1 MVKYIIF
8 VQIFFVEIKMYSNM
22 RKVYFFLILFLGLGI
37 ALRAQNISISGIVS
51 SSEDGYS
58 LPGVTIQIKG
68 TSNGTVTGIDG
79 DYIISADAND
89 TLTFSYVGYQ
99 TQNIAVNGRNKID
112 VMMSTDA
119 VMLDN
124 VVVTALGIKRQKRE
138 LGYATEDISGEELSR
153 SGSDNVINSLSGRA
167 AGVQIITSDGVAG
180 GSSRIVIRG
189 NNSIFGDNQPLIV
202 VDGVPMTNEG
212 GITGWDGGQDWGTAL
227 NNINQEDIED
237 LNILKGPTAAALYGS
252 RGGNGVVLITT
263 KKGKKQKGL
272 GINFSS
278 TYKLTTPYGYRDVQN
293 KYGAGGPVSFM
304 TPALSQDENGNYI
317 YNGNYNSDNG
327 PEGEPTNTTFGYYGG
342 AVSWGPVMDGTEM
355 IWWDGSIRNY
365 SPQPDNLSMLY
376 KNANTFTN
384 NISFQNAGEFGS
396 IRVSITD
403 DRSDAIIDNCN
414 LSQTT
419 FNVGSL
425 LNISEKIKADVS
437 FTYLDYHRLNSPVL
451 GESYSNFNKGL
462 LYSWPRSWQGIE
474 STEYEQA
481 DGSMTEWGTY
491 PFQYINSNTFWTFYN
506 NNTTLDRDKA
516 YGSFRLTYDITDWLS
531 LAGKAALDFTLDQYE
546 TKHKPTVSD
555 GMTGGYY
562 KQNLSRDY
570 TLDADFLLTA
580 HKDYIFGTHFNARLS
595 FGGERYYR
603 NTYGMWAGT
612 GTWAYAGLYTFYNYL
627 SGGAN
632 LITTNMLPEESRYEK
647 QVNSLYGFLN
657 ISYRNYLFLDFTGRN
672 DWSSTLPMDNN
683 SYFYPSAT
691 LSFIAT
697 EAFKINWGFV
707 SFLKVRASAAMT
719 ASDDNP
725 YQLDFTYNT
734 GSFGGQLTSS
744 LPSQVPP
751 LQLKPQ
757 RQRSFE
763 IGLDVG
769 FWDKVN
775 MDFTYYD
782 IYSWD
787 QILASPMAVSSG
799 ANSARINTG
808 IVTNK
813 GIEAIINY
821 NVFQKSDSYLQV
833 GLNFARNTNR
843 IVDLGGADMY
853 ILSEVWGSNGP
864 AIAVQEGE
872 EYGTIYGWDYVYTTE
887 VNGEIVG
894 PFYDDNGNPLPL
906 INAEGTEYLK
916 TNQRVPVGNCAPL
929 VTGGLNLKYN
939 YKNFSLYALI
949 DAKLGGQ
956 IYCGSYVIAMQTG
969 QSNETLYEREG
980 NGLPLYDAEGNFMG
994 NYGVVLPGVYVNPET
1009 GEATENNEVVHY
1021 YYNYMPNF
1029 GGWGNYITTPGIVN
1043 NTWIKMR
1050 EITLSYTFP
1059 NRILE
1064 KLKIFQSASI
1074 AVTGRDLFYFYK
1086 SLPDN
1091 INPEGTLGTGNAQGL
1106 EYGSFP
1112 MTRSFIFSLR
1122 FGL

>member
-1 MVKYIIF
+1 
-8 VQIFFVEIKMYSNM
+8 M
-22 RKVYFFLILFLGLGI
+22 RKVYFFLVLLLCMGFSVK
-37 ALRAQNISISGIVS
+37 AQEIQVSGYVTS
-51 SSEDGYS
+51 KEDGYG

-68 TSNGTVTGIDG
+68 TSKGTITEIDG
-79 DYIISADAND
+79 DYSIVAGTRD
-89 TLTFSYVGYQ
+89 TLVFSYVGYQ
-99 TQNIAVNGRNKID
+99 TQNIAVNGRNNID
-112 VMMSTDA
+112 VVMGTDA
-119 VMLDN
+119 VLLDN

-138 LGYATEDISGEELSR
+138 LGYATEDISGEDLTR

-167 AGVQIITSDGVAG
+167 AGVQIINGDGVAG

-212 GITGWDGGQDWGTAL
+212 GVTGWDGGQDWGTAL

-237 LNILKGPTAAALYGS
+237 LNILKGPTAAALYGA

-263 KKGKKQKGL
+263 KKGKKQQGL

-293 KYGAGGPVSFM
+293 KYGAGGPVSFL
-304 TPALSQDENGNYI
+304 TPTLTQDANGNYV
-317 YNGNYNSDNG
+317 YNGNYNADLG

-355 IWWDGSIRNY
+355 LWWDSSYRSY

-376 KNANTFTN
+376 KNAHSFTN
-384 NISFQNAGEFGS
+384 NISFQNAGDFGS
-396 IRVSITD
+396 IRVSVTD

-425 LNISEKIKADVS
+425 LNISEKIKADIS
-437 FTYLDYHRLNSPVL
+437 FTYFDYHRLNSPIL

-474 STEYEQA
+474 ASEYEQA

-491 PFQYINSNTFWTFYN
+491 PFQYINSNTFWSFYN

-516 YGSFRLTYDITDWLS
+516 YGSLRLTYDITDWLT
-531 LAGKAALDFTLDQYE
+531 LAGKAALDFSLDQYE
-546 TKHKPTVSD
+546 TRNEPTTTD

-562 KQNLSRDY
+562 KQNLSKDY

-580 HKDYIFGTHFNARLS
+580 HKDYIFGTLFNARLS

-603 NTYGMWAGT
+603 NMYSMWAST
-612 GTWAYAGLYTFYNYL
+612 GEWAFSDLYTFYNFL

-632 LITTNMLPEESRYEK
+632 PITTNMLPGESRYEK

-657 ISYRNYLFLDFTGRN
+657 LSYRNYLFLDLTGRN

-691 LSFIAT
+691 LSFILT
-697 EAFKINWGFV
+697 EAFKINWGPI
-707 SFLKVRASAAMT
+707 SFLKVRGSAAMT

-734 GSFGGQLTSS
+734 GSFGGQLIST
-744 LPSQVPP
+744 LPTQVPP

-757 RQRSFE
+757 RQRSYE
-763 IGLDVG
+763 IGLDFG
-769 FWDKVN
+769 LWDKFN

-799 ANSARINTG
+799 SSSARINTG
-808 IVTNK
+808 VVTNK

-821 NVFQKSDSYLQV
+821 NVFQKPNSYLQLGV
-833 GLNFARNTNR
+833 NFARNTNR

-872 EYGTIYGWDYVYTTE
+872 EYGTIYGWDYVYAE
-887 VNGEIVG
+887 
-894 PFYDDNGNPLPL
+894 DANGNMRPVL
-906 INAEGTEYLK
+906 NEEGTEYLK

-929 VTGGLNLKYN
+929 LTGGINLKYN
-939 YKNFSLYALI
+939 YKNLSVYALI

-980 NGLPLYDAEGNFMG
+980 NGLPLYDEEGNFLG
-994 NYGVVLPGVYVNPET
+994 NYGVILPGVQVDPET
-1009 GEATENNEVVHY
+1009 GEVTENKQVVHY
-1021 YYNYMPNF
+1021 YYKYMPNF
-1029 GGWGNYITTPGIVN
+1029 GGWGNYLSTPGILD

-1050 EITLSYTFP
+1050 EITLSYNVP
-1059 NRILE
+1059 SRIIE
-1064 KLKIFQSASI
+1064 KLKVFQNASI
-1074 AVTGRDLFYFYK
+1074 SITGRDLFYFYK

>member
-1 MVKYIIF
+1 
-8 VQIFFVEIKMYSNM
+8 M
-22 RKVYFFLILFLGLGI
+22 RKVYFFLILLLCLGTSLK
-37 ALRAQNISISGIVS
+37 AQDIKVSGYVTS
-51 SSEDGYS
+51 KEDGYG
-58 LPGVTIQIKG
+58 LPGVTIQVKG
-68 TSNGTVTGIDG
+68 TSNGTITEIDG
-79 DYIISADAND
+79 DYVITAKTND
-89 TLTFSYVGYQ
+89 TLVYSYVGYQ
-99 TQNIAVNGRNKID
+99 TQNIPVDGRSKID
-112 VMMSTDA
+112 VVMSTDA

-138 LGYATEDISGEELSR
+138 LGYATEDISGEDLTR

-167 AGVQIITSDGVAG
+167 AGVQIITSDGVSG

-212 GITGWDGGQDWGTAL
+212 GVTGWDGGQDWGTAL

-237 LNILKGPTAAALYGS
+237 LNILKGPTAAALYGA

-263 KKGKKQKGL
+263 KKGKKQQGL

-278 TYKLTTPYGYRDVQN
+278 TYKLTTPYGFRDVQN
-293 KYGAGGPVSFM
+293 KYGAGGPVAFT
-304 TPALSQDENGNYI
+304 TPTLTQDANGNYI
-317 YNGNYNSDNG
+317 YNGNYQSDNG

-342 AVSWGPVMDGTEM
+342 AVSWGPVMDGTSM
-355 IWWDGSIRNY
+355 LWWDSVQRQY

-376 KNANTFTN
+376 KNAHSFTN
-384 NISFQNAGEFGS
+384 NISFQNAGDFGS
-396 IRVSITD
+396 IRVSVTD

-419 FNVGSL
+419 FNVGSV
-425 LNISEKIKADVS
+425 LNVSEKIKADIS
-437 FTYLDYHRLNSPVL
+437 FTYFDYHRLNSPIL

-474 STEYEQA
+474 ANTYEQP
-481 DGSMTEWGTY
+481 DGSMTEWGNY
-491 PFQYINSNTFWTFYN
+491 PFQYINANTMWSFYN

-516 YGSFRLTYDITDWLS
+516 YGSIRLTYDITDWLT
-531 LAGKAALDFTLDQYE
+531 LAGKAALDFSLDQYE
-546 TKHKPTVSD
+546 TRNKATTTD

-580 HKDYIFGTHFNARLS
+580 HKDYIFGSLINARLS

-603 NTYGMWAGT
+603 NMYGMWAST
-612 GTWAYAGLYTFYNYL
+612 GEWAFPDLYTFYNYL
-627 SGGAN
+627 SGGSN
-632 LITTNMLPEESRYEK
+632 PITTNMLPGESRYEK

-657 ISYRNYLFLDFTGRN
+657 LSFRNYLFLDLTGRN

-691 LSFIAT
+691 VSFILT
-697 EAFKINWGFV
+697 EAFKINWGPI
-707 SFLKVRASAAMT
+707 SFLKVRGSAAMT

-734 GSFGGQLTSS
+734 GSFGGQLIST
-744 LPSQVPP
+744 LPTQVPP

-757 RQRSFE
+757 RQRSYE
-763 IGLDVG
+763 IGVDFGL
-769 FWDKVN
+769 WDKVN

-799 ANSARINTG
+799 SSSARINTG
-808 IVTNK
+808 VVTNK

-821 NVFQKSDSYLQV
+821 NVFQKPNSYLQV

-872 EYGTIYGWDYVYTTE
+872 EYGTIYGWDYVYAE
-887 VNGEIVG
+887 
-894 PFYDDNGNPLPL
+894 DANGNMRPVL
-906 INAEGTEYLK
+906 NEEGTEYLK
-916 TNQRVPVGNCAPL
+916 TNQRVPVGNCAPW
-929 VTGGLNLKYN
+929 VTGGINLKYN

-949 DAKLGGQ
+949 DAKLGGE

-969 QSNETLYEREG
+969 QSPESLYEREG
-980 NGLPLYDAEGNFMG
+980 NGLPLYDEEGNFLG
-994 NYGVVLPGVYVNPET
+994 NYGVVLPGVQVNPET
-1009 GEATENNEVVHY
+1009 GEVTENDKVVHY

-1029 GGWGNYITTPGIVN
+1029 GGWGNYISTPGILN

-1050 EITLSYTFP
+1050 EITLSYNIPSRF
-1059 NRILE
+1059 LE
-1064 KLKIFQSASI
+1064 KLKVFQNASI
-1074 AVTGRDLFYFYK
+1074 SVTGRDLFYFYK
-1086 SLPDN
+1086 SLPNN

>member
-1 MVKYIIF
+1 
-8 VQIFFVEIKMYSNM
+8 M
-22 RKVYFFLILFLGLGI
+22 RKVYFFLILFLCMGFSI
-37 ALRAQNISISGIVS
+37 KAQDIKVSGYVTS
-51 SSEDGYS
+51 AEDGYG
-58 LPGVTIQIKG
+58 LPGVTIQVKG
-68 TSNGTVTGIDG
+68 TSNGTITEIDG
-79 DYIISADAND
+79 DYSITVGSRD

-99 TQNIAVNGRNKID
+99 TQNIPVNGRNQID
-112 VMMSTDA
+112 VVMKNDA
-119 VMLDN
+119 MMLDN

-138 LGYATEDISGEELSR
+138 LGYATEDISGADLTR
-153 SGSDNVINSLSGRA
+153 SGSDNVINSLSGRS
-167 AGVQIITSDGVAG
+167 AGVQIITGDGVSG

-212 GITGWDGGQDWGTAL
+212 GVTGWDGGQDWGTAL

-237 LNILKGPTAAALYGS
+237 LSILKGPTAAALYGS

-263 KKGKKQKGL
+263 KKGKKQQGL

-278 TYKLTTPYGYRDVQN
+278 TYKITDPYGYRDVQN

-304 TPALSQDENGNYI
+304 TPTLTQDANGNYI
-317 YNGNYNSDNG
+317 YNGNYNSDQG

-355 IWWDGSIRNY
+355 LWWDSVMRAY
-365 SPQPDNLSMLY
+365 SPQPNNLSMLY
-376 KNANTFTN
+376 KNSHSFTN
-384 NISFQNAGEFGS
+384 NVSFQNAGDFGS

-414 LSQTT
+414 LKQTT

-425 LNISEKIKADVS
+425 LNISEKIKADIS
-437 FTYLDYHRLNSPVL
+437 FTYFDFHRLNSPIL

-474 STEYEQA
+474 STTYEQA
-481 DGSMTEWGTY
+481 DGSMTEWGNY
-491 PFQYINSNTFWTFYN
+491 PFQYINANTFWTFYN

-516 YGSFRLTYDITDWLS
+516 YGSIRLTYDITDWLT
-531 LAGKAALDFTLDQYE
+531 LAGKTALDFSLDQYE
-546 TKHKPTVSD
+546 TKNKPTAVD

-562 KQNLSRDY
+562 KQNMTRDY

-580 HKDYIFGTHFNARLS
+580 HKDYIFGSLFKARLS
-595 FGGERYYR
+595 FGGERFYR
-603 NTYGMWAGT
+603 NTYGLWAGT
-612 GTWAYAGLYTFYNYL
+612 GTWAYSDLYTFYNYI

-632 LITTNMLPEESRYEK
+632 PITSGMLPGESRYEK

-657 ISYRNYLFLDFTGRN
+657 VSYRDYLFLDVTGRN
-672 DWSSTLPMDNN
+672 DWSSTLPMNNN

-697 EAFKINWGFV
+697 EAFKINWGPI
-707 SFLKVRASAAMT
+707 SFLKFRGSAAMT
-719 ASDDNP
+719 ASDDSP

-734 GSFGGQLTSS
+734 GSFGGQLTST
-744 LPSQVPP
+744 LPTQVPP
-751 LQLKPQ
+751 IQLKPQ
-757 RQRSFE
+757 RQRSYEFGVDF
-763 IGLDVG
+763 GL
-769 FWDKVN
+769 WDKFN

-799 ANSARINTG
+799 SSSARINTG
-808 IVTNK
+808 VVTNK
-813 GIEAIINY
+813 GIEAIMNY
-821 NVFQKSDSYLQV
+821 NVFQKPDSYLQV

-872 EYGTIYGWDYVYTTE
+872 EYGTIYGWDYVYA
-887 VNGEIVG
+887 
-894 PFYDDNGNPLPL
+894 YDANGNKRPVL
-906 INAEGTEYLK
+906 NAEGTEYLK

-929 VTGGLNLKYN
+929 VTGGINMKYN
-939 YKNFSLYALI
+939 YKNLSVYALV
-949 DAKLGGQ
+949 DAKLGGDV
-956 IYCGSYVIAMQTG
+956 YCGSYVISMQTG

-980 NGLPLYDAEGNFMG
+980 NGLPLYDAEGNFLG
-994 NYGVVLPGVYVNPET
+994 NYGVILPGVQVDPET
-1009 GEATENNEVVHY
+1009 GAVTENEQVVHY
-1021 YYNYMPNF
+1021 YYKYMPNY
-1029 GGWGNYITTPGIVN
+1029 GGWGNYLTTPGIVN
-1043 NTWIKMR
+1043 NTWIKLR
-1050 EITLSYTFP
+1050 EITVSYNFP
-1059 NRILE
+1059 SRILE
-1064 KLKIFQSASI
+1064 KLKVFQNASI
-1074 AVTGRDLFYFYK
+1074 SVTGRDLFYIYK

>member
-1 MVKYIIF
+1 MGFSLKA
-8 VQIFFVEIKMYSNM
+8 QDIK
-22 RKVYFFLILFLGLGI
+22 V
-37 ALRAQNISISGIVS
+37 SGYVTS
-51 SSEDGYS
+51 AEDGYG
-58 LPGVTIQIKG
+58 LPGVTIQVKG
-68 TSNGTVTGIDG
+68 TSNGTITEIDG
-79 DYIISADAND
+79 DYSITVGSRD

-112 VMMSTDA
+112 VVMKNDA
-119 VMLDN
+119 MMLDN

-138 LGYATEDISGEELSR
+138 LGYATEDISGADLTR
-153 SGSDNVINSLSGRA
+153 SGSDNVINSLSGRS
-167 AGVQIITSDGVAG
+167 AGVQIITGDGVSG

-212 GITGWDGGQDWGTAL
+212 GVTGWDGGQDWGTAL

-237 LNILKGPTAAALYGS
+237 LSILKGPTAAALYGS

-263 KKGKKQKGL
+263 KKGKKQQGL

-278 TYKLTTPYGYRDVQN
+278 TYKITNPYGYRDVQN

-304 TPALSQDENGNYI
+304 TPTLTQDSDGNYV
-317 YNGNYNSDNG
+317 YNGNYNSDQG

-355 IWWDGSIRNY
+355 LWWDSVMRTY

-376 KNANTFTN
+376 KNSHSFTN
-384 NISFQNAGEFGS
+384 NVSFQNAGDFGS

-414 LSQTT
+414 LKQTT

-425 LNISEKIKADVS
+425 LNISEKIKADIS
-437 FTYLDYHRLNSPVL
+437 FTYFDFHRLNSPIL

-474 STEYEQA
+474 STTYEQA
-481 DGSMTEWGTY
+481 DGSMTEWGNY
-491 PFQYINSNTFWTFYN
+491 PFQYINSNTFWSFYN

-516 YGSFRLTYDITDWLS
+516 YGSIRLTYDITDWLT
-531 LAGKAALDFTLDQYE
+531 LAGKTALDFSLDQYE
-546 TKHKPTVSD
+546 TKNKPTAVD

-562 KQNLSRDY
+562 KQNMTRDY

-580 HKDYIFGTHFNARLS
+580 HKDYIFGSLFKARLS
-595 FGGERYYR
+595 FGGERFYR
-603 NTYGMWAGT
+603 NTYGLWAGT
-612 GTWAYAGLYTFYNYL
+612 GTWAYEDLYTFYNYI

-632 LITTNMLPEESRYEK
+632 PLTTGMLPGESRYEK

-657 ISYRNYLFLDFTGRN
+657 VSYRDYIFLDVTGRN
-672 DWSSTLPMDNN
+672 DWSSTLPMNNN

-697 EAFKINWGFV
+697 EAFKINWGPI
-707 SFLKVRASAAMT
+707 SFLKFRGSAAMT
-719 ASDDNP
+719 ASDDSP

-734 GSFGGQLTSS
+734 SSFGGQLSS
-744 LPSQVPP
+744 TLPTQVPP
-751 LQLKPQ
+751 IQLKPQ
-757 RQRSFE
+757 RQRSYELGVDF
-763 IGLDVG
+763 GL
-769 FWDKVN
+769 WDKFN

-799 ANSARINTG
+799 SSSARINTG
-808 IVTNK
+808 VVTNK
-813 GIEAIINY
+813 GIEAIMNY
-821 NVFQKSDSYLQV
+821 NVFQKPDSYLQV

-872 EYGTIYGWDYVYTTE
+872 EYGTIYGWDYVYA
-887 VNGEIVG
+887 
-894 PFYDDNGNPLPL
+894 YDANGNKRPVL
-906 INAEGTEYLK
+906 NAEGTEYLK

-929 VTGGLNLKYN
+929 VTGGINMKYN
-939 YKNFSLYALI
+939 YKNLSVYALV
-949 DAKLGGQ
+949 DAKLGGDV
-956 IYCGSYVIAMQTG
+956 YCGSYVIAMQTG

-980 NGLPLYDAEGNFMG
+980 NGLPLYDAEGNFLG
-994 NYGVVLPGVYVNPET
+994 NYGVILPGVQVDPET
-1009 GEATENNEVVHY
+1009 GAVTENEQVVHY
-1021 YYNYMPNF
+1021 YYKYMPNY
-1029 GGWGNYITTPGIVN
+1029 GGWGNYLTTPGIVN
-1043 NTWIKMR
+1043 NTWIKLR
-1050 EITLSYTFP
+1050 EITVSYNFP
-1059 NRILE
+1059 SRILE
-1064 KLKIFQSASI
+1064 KLKVFQNASI
-1074 AVTGRDLFYFYK
+1074 SVTGRDLFYIYK
-1086 SLPDN
+1086 TLPDN

>member
-1 MVKYIIF
+1 
-8 VQIFFVEIKMYSNM
+8 M
-22 RKVYFFLILFLGLGI
+22 RKVYFFLILFLAMGI
-37 ALRAQNISISGIVS
+37 SLKAQDIKVSGFVTS
-51 SSEDGYS
+51 VEDGYG

-68 TSNGTVTGIDG
+68 TSQGTATGIDG
-79 DYIISADAND
+79 DYTLSAKAND
-89 TLTFSYVGYQ
+89 TLVFSYVGYQ
-99 TQNIAVNGRNKID
+99 TQNIAVQGRNRID
-112 VMMSTDA
+112 VEMKTDA
-119 VMLDN
+119 MMLDN

-138 LGYATEDISGEELSR
+138 LGYATEDISGEDLTR

-167 AGVQIITSDGVAG
+167 AGVQIITGDGVAG

-212 GITGWDGGQDWGTAL
+212 GVTGWDGGQDWGTAL

-263 KKGKKQKGL
+263 KKGKKQQGL

-304 TPALSQDENGNYI
+304 TPTLTLDPATGNYV

-327 PEGEPTNTTFGYYGG
+327 PEGVSTNTTFGYYGG

-355 IWWDGSIRNY
+355 IWWDSSYRAY

-376 KNANTFTN
+376 KNAHSFTN
-384 NISFQNAGEFGS
+384 NISFQNAGDFGS
-396 IRVSITD
+396 IRVSVTD

-425 LNISEKIKADVS
+425 LNISEKIKADIS
-437 FTYLDYHRLNSPVL
+437 FTYFDYHRLNSPVL

-481 DGSMTEWGTY
+481 DGSMTEWGNY
-491 PFQYINSNTFWTFYN
+491 PFQYINSNTFWSFYN

-516 YGSFRLTYDITDWLS
+516 YGSLRLTYDITDWLT
-531 LAGKAALDFTLDQYE
+531 LAGKAALDFSLDQYE
-546 TKHKPTVSD
+546 TKNKPTTAD

-562 KQNLSRDY
+562 KQNMTRDY
-570 TLDADFLLTA
+570 TLDADFLVTA
-580 HKDYIFGTHFNARLS
+580 HKDYLFGSMWNARLS

-612 GTWAYAGLYTFYNYL
+612 GQWAFADLYTFNNFL

-632 LITTNMLPEESRYEK
+632 PITTNMLPGESRYEK

-657 ISYRNYLFLDFTGRN
+657 LSYKNYLFLDLTGRN

-697 EAFKINWGFV
+697 EAFKINWGAI
-707 SFLKVRASAAMT
+707 SFLKVRGSAAMT

-734 GSFGGQLTSS
+734 GTFGGQLIST

-751 LQLKPQ
+751 IQLKPQ

-763 IGLDVG
+763 VGLDIG

-799 ANSARINTG
+799 SSSARINTG
-808 IVTNK
+808 VVTNK

-821 NVFQKSDSYLQV
+821 NVFQKPNSYLQV

-872 EYGTIYGWDYVYTTE
+872 QYGTIYGWDYVYAE
-887 VNGEIVG
+887 
-894 PFYDDNGNPLPL
+894 DKNGNMRPVL
-906 INAEGTEYLK
+906 NEEGTEYLK
-916 TNQRVPVGNCAPL
+916 TNQRVPVGNCAPWI
-929 VTGGLNLKYN
+929 TGGINLKYN
-939 YKNFSLYALI
+939 YKNLSVYALI
-949 DAKLGGQ
+949 DAKLGGE

-969 QSNETLYEREG
+969 QSNETLFEREG
-980 NGLPLYDAEGNFMG
+980 NGLPLYDAEGNFLG
-994 NYGVVLPGVYVNPET
+994 NYGVILPGVQVNPET
-1009 GEATENNEVVHY
+1009 GEVTENDKVVHY

-1029 GGWGNYITTPGIVN
+1029 GGWGNYISTPGILN

-1050 EITLSYTFP
+1050 EITLSYNFP
-1059 NRILE
+1059 SRIIE
-1064 KLKIFQSASI
+1064 KLKVFQNASI
-1074 AVTGRDLFYFYK
+1074 SVTGRDLFYFYK

>member
-1 MVKYIIF
+1 
-8 VQIFFVEIKMYSNM
+8 M
-22 RKVYFFLILFLGLGI
+22 RKFLFFLILFLGVSFS
-37 ALRAQNISISGIVS
+37 LRAQEINVTGIVS
-51 SSEDGYS
+51 SAEDGYG
-58 LPGVTIQIKG
+58 LPGVTIQVKG
-68 TSNGTVTGIDG
+68 TSIGTVTGIDG
-79 DYIISADAND
+79 DYALKVNSYD

-99 TQNIAVNGRNKID
+99 TQNIAVGGKNKID
-112 VMMSTDA
+112 VVMTTDA
-119 VMLDN
+119 MMLDN

-138 LGYATEDISGEELSR
+138 LGYATEDISGEDLTR

-167 AGVQIITSDGVAG
+167 AGVQIITGDGVAG

-212 GITGWDGGQDWGTAL
+212 GVTGWSGGQDWGTAL

-237 LNILKGPTAAALYGS
+237 LSILKGPTAAALYGS
-252 RGGNGVVLITT
+252 RGGNGVILITT

-304 TPALSQDENGNYI
+304 TPTLTQDADGNYI

-327 PEGEPTNTTFGYYGG
+327 PEGEPSNTTFGYYGG

-355 IWWDGSIRNY
+355 IWWDGINRSY

-384 NISFQNAGEFGS
+384 NISLQNAGDFGS
-396 IRVSITD
+396 VRVSITD

-414 LSQTT
+414 LRQTT
-419 FNVGSL
+419 FNVGAL
-425 LNISEKIKADVS
+425 MNISEKIKADVS
-437 FTYLDYHRLNSPVL
+437 FTYLDYHRLNSPIL
-451 GESYSNFNKGL
+451 GEDYGNFNKGL

-474 STEYEQA
+474 STTYEQP

-491 PFQYINSNTFWTFYN
+491 PFQYINANTFWSFYN

-516 YGSFRLTYDITDWLS
+516 YGSFRLTYDITDWLT
-531 LAGKAALDFTLDQYE
+531 LAGKAALDFNLDQFE
-546 TKHKPTVSD
+546 TKNKPTAVD

-562 KQNLSRDY
+562 KQNMSRDY
-570 TLDADFLLTA
+570 TLDADFL
-580 HKDYIFGTHFNARLS
+580 FS

-603 NTYGMWAGT
+603 NMYGMWAGT
-612 GTWAYAGLYTFYNYL
+612 GEWAYAGLYTFYNYL
-627 SGGAN
+627 SGAAN
-632 LITTNMLPEESRYEK
+632 PITTSMLPGESRYEK

-657 ISYRNYLFLDFTGRN
+657 LSYRNYLFLDITGRN
-672 DWSSTLPMDNN
+672 DWSSTLPLDNN

-707 SFLKVRASAAMT
+707 SFLKVRGSAAMT
-719 ASDDNP
+719 ASDDSP

-763 IGLDVG
+763 VGLDIGL
-769 FWDKVN
+769 WDKVN

-787 QILASPMAVSSG
+787 QILASPIAVSSG
-799 ANSARINTG
+799 ASSARINTG
-808 IVTNK
+808 VVTNK

-821 NVFQKSDSYLQV
+821 NVFQKPNSYLQV

-872 EYGTIYGWDYVYTTE
+872 EYGTIYGWDYVYTLETNDGT
-887 VNGEIVG
+887 VVG
-894 PFYDDNGNPLPL
+894 PFYDEHGNMLPL
-906 INAEGTEYLK
+906 INEEGTEYLK

-939 YKNFSLYALI
+939 YKNFSIYALI

-969 QSNETLYEREG
+969 QSNETMYEREG
-980 NGLPLYDAEGNFMG
+980 NGLPLYDAEGNFIG
-994 NYGVVLPGVYVNPET
+994 NYGIVLPGVYVDPET
-1009 GEATENNEVVHY
+1009 GEETINDEVVHY

-1029 GGWGNYITTPGIVN
+1029 GGWGNYLTTPGIVN

-1050 EITLSYTFP
+1050 EITLSYNFP
-1059 NRILE
+1059 DRILE
-1064 KLKIFQSASI
+1064 KLKVFQSASI

>member
-1 MVKYIIF
+1 
-8 VQIFFVEIKMYSNM
+8 M
-22 RKVYFFLILFLGLGI
+22 RKVYFFLILFLCMGFSI
-37 ALRAQNISISGIVS
+37 KAQDIKVSGYVTS
-51 SSEDGYS
+51 AEDGYG
-58 LPGVTIQIKG
+58 LPGVTIQVKG
-68 TSNGTVTGIDG
+68 TSNGTITEIDG
-79 DYIISADAND
+79 DYSITVGSRD

-99 TQNIAVNGRNKID
+99 TQNIPVNGRNQID
-112 VMMSTDA
+112 VVMKNDA
-119 VMLDN
+119 MMLDN
-124 VVVTALGIKRQKRE
+124 VVVTALGIKRQKRD
-138 LGYATEDISGEELSR
+138 LGYATEDISGADLTR
-153 SGSDNVINSLSGRA
+153 SGSDNVINSLSGRS
-167 AGVQIITSDGVAG
+167 AGVQIITGDGVSG

-212 GITGWDGGQDWGTAL
+212 GVTGWDGGQDWGTAL

-237 LNILKGPTAAALYGS
+237 LSILKGPTAAALYGS

-263 KKGKKQKGL
+263 KKGKKQQGL

-278 TYKLTTPYGYRDVQN
+278 TYKITNPYGYRDVQN

-304 TPALSQDENGNYI
+304 TPTLTQDANGNYI
-317 YNGNYNSDNG
+317 YNGNYNSDQG

-355 IWWDGSIRNY
+355 LWWDSVMRAY
-365 SPQPDNLSMLY
+365 SPQPNNLSMLY
-376 KNANTFTN
+376 KNSHSFTN
-384 NISFQNAGEFGS
+384 NVSFQNAGDFGS

-414 LSQTT
+414 LKQTT

-425 LNISEKIKADVS
+425 LNISEKIKADIS
-437 FTYLDYHRLNSPVL
+437 FTYFDFHRLNSPIL

-474 STEYEQA
+474 STTYEQA
-481 DGSMTEWGTY
+481 DGSMTEWGNY
-491 PFQYINSNTFWTFYN
+491 PFQYINANTFWTFYN

-516 YGSFRLTYDITDWLS
+516 YGSIRLTYDITDWLT
-531 LAGKAALDFTLDQYE
+531 LAGKTALDFSLDQYE
-546 TKHKPTVSD
+546 TKNKPTAVD

-562 KQNLSRDY
+562 KQNMTRDY

-580 HKDYIFGTHFNARLS
+580 HKDYIFGSLFKARLS
-595 FGGERYYR
+595 FGGERFYR
-603 NTYGMWAGT
+603 NTYGLWAGT
-612 GTWAYAGLYTFYNYL
+612 GTWAYSDLYTFYNYI

-632 LITTNMLPEESRYEK
+632 PITSGMLPGESRYEK

-657 ISYRNYLFLDFTGRN
+657 VSYRDYLFLDVTGRN
-672 DWSSTLPMDNN
+672 DWSSTLPMNNN

-697 EAFKINWGFV
+697 EAFKINWGPI
-707 SFLKVRASAAMT
+707 SFLKFRGSAAMT
-719 ASDDNP
+719 ASDDSP

-734 GSFGGQLTSS
+734 GSFGGQLTST
-744 LPSQVPP
+744 LPTQVPP
-751 LQLKPQ
+751 IQLKPQ
-757 RQRSFE
+757 RQRSYEFGVDF
-763 IGLDVG
+763 GL
-769 FWDKVN
+769 WDKFN

-799 ANSARINTG
+799 SSSARINTG
-808 IVTNK
+808 VVTNK
-813 GIEAIINY
+813 GIEAIMNY
-821 NVFQKSDSYLQV
+821 NVFQKPDSYLQV

-872 EYGTIYGWDYVYTTE
+872 EYGTIYGWDYVYA
-887 VNGEIVG
+887 
-894 PFYDDNGNPLPL
+894 YDANGNKRPVL
-906 INAEGTEYLK
+906 NAEGTEYLK

-929 VTGGLNLKYN
+929 VTGGINMKYN
-939 YKNFSLYALI
+939 YKNLSVYALV
-949 DAKLGGQ
+949 DAKLGGDV
-956 IYCGSYVIAMQTG
+956 YCGSYVISMQTG

-980 NGLPLYDAEGNFMG
+980 NGLPLYDAEGNFLG
-994 NYGVVLPGVYVNPET
+994 NYGVILPGVQVDPET
-1009 GEATENNEVVHY
+1009 GAVTENEQVVHY
-1021 YYNYMPNF
+1021 YYKYMPNY
-1029 GGWGNYITTPGIVN
+1029 GGWGNYLTTPGIVN
-1043 NTWIKMR
+1043 NTWIKLR
-1050 EITLSYTFP
+1050 EITVSYNFP
-1059 NRILE
+1059 SRILE
-1064 KLKIFQSASI
+1064 KLKVFQNASI
-1074 AVTGRDLFYFYK
+1074 SVTGRDLFYIYK

>member
-1 MVKYIIF
+1 
-8 VQIFFVEIKMYSNM
+8 M
-22 RKVYFFLILFLGLGI
+22 RKVYFFLILFLCMGFSI
-37 ALRAQNISISGIVS
+37 KAQDIKVSGYVTS
-51 SSEDGYS
+51 AEDGYG
-58 LPGVTIQIKG
+58 LPGVTIQVKG
-68 TSNGTVTGIDG
+68 TSNGTITEIDG
-79 DYIISADAND
+79 DYSITVGSRD

-99 TQNIAVNGRNKID
+99 TQNIPVNGRNQID
-112 VMMSTDA
+112 VVMKNDA
-119 VMLDN
+119 MMLDN

-138 LGYATEDISGEELSR
+138 LGYATEDISGADLTR
-153 SGSDNVINSLSGRA
+153 SGSDNVINSLSGRS
-167 AGVQIITSDGVAG
+167 AGVQIITGDGVSG

-212 GITGWDGGQDWGTAL
+212 GVTGWDGGQDWGTAL

-237 LNILKGPTAAALYGS
+237 LSILKGPTAAALYGS

-263 KKGKKQKGL
+263 KKGKKQQGL

-278 TYKLTTPYGYRDVQN
+278 TYKITDPYGYRDVQN

-304 TPALSQDENGNYI
+304 TPTLTQDANGNYI
-317 YNGNYNSDNG
+317 YNGNYNSDQG

-355 IWWDGSIRNY
+355 LWWDSVMRAY
-365 SPQPDNLSMLY
+365 SPQPNNLSMLY
-376 KNANTFTN
+376 KNSHSFTN
-384 NISFQNAGEFGS
+384 NVSFQNAGDFGS

-414 LSQTT
+414 LKQTT

-425 LNISEKIKADVS
+425 LNISEKIKADIS
-437 FTYLDYHRLNSPVL
+437 FTYFDFHRLNSPIL

-474 STEYEQA
+474 STTYEQA
-481 DGSMTEWGTY
+481 DGSMTEWGNY
-491 PFQYINSNTFWTFYN
+491 PFQYINANTFWTFYN

-516 YGSFRLTYDITDWLS
+516 YGSIRLTYDITDWLT
-531 LAGKAALDFTLDQYE
+531 LAGKTALDFSLDQYE
-546 TKHKPTVSD
+546 TKNKPTAVD

-562 KQNLSRDY
+562 KQNMTRDY

-580 HKDYIFGTHFNARLS
+580 HKDYIFGSLFKARLS
-595 FGGERYYR
+595 FGGERFYR
-603 NTYGMWAGT
+603 NTYGLWAGT
-612 GTWAYAGLYTFYNYL
+612 GTWAYSDLYTFYNYI

-632 LITTNMLPEESRYEK
+632 PITSGMLPGESRYEK

-657 ISYRNYLFLDFTGRN
+657 VSYRDYLFLDVTGIN
-672 DWSSTLPMDNN
+672 DWSSTLPMNNN

-697 EAFKINWGFV
+697 EAFKINWGPI
-707 SFLKVRASAAMT
+707 SFLKFRGSAAMT
-719 ASDDNP
+719 ASDDSP

-734 GSFGGQLTSS
+734 GSFGGQLTST
-744 LPSQVPP
+744 LPTQVPP
-751 LQLKPQ
+751 IQLKPQ
-757 RQRSFE
+757 RQRSYEFGVDF
-763 IGLDVG
+763 GL
-769 FWDKVN
+769 WDKFN

-799 ANSARINTG
+799 SSSARINTG
-808 IVTNK
+808 VVTNK
-813 GIEAIINY
+813 GIEAIMNY
-821 NVFQKSDSYLQV
+821 NVFQKPDSYLQV

-872 EYGTIYGWDYVYTTE
+872 EYGTIYGWDYVY
-887 VNGEIVG
+887 V
-894 PFYDDNGNPLPL
+894 YDANGNKRPVL
-906 INAEGTEYLK
+906 NAEGTEYLK

-929 VTGGLNLKYN
+929 VTGGINMKYN
-939 YKNFSLYALI
+939 YKNLSVYALV
-949 DAKLGGQ
+949 DAKLGGDV
-956 IYCGSYVIAMQTG
+956 YCGSYVISMQTG

-980 NGLPLYDAEGNFMG
+980 NGLPLYDAEGNFLG
-994 NYGVVLPGVYVNPET
+994 NYGVILPGVQVDPET
-1009 GEATENNEVVHY
+1009 GAVTENEQVVHY
-1021 YYNYMPNF
+1021 YYKYMPNY
-1029 GGWGNYITTPGIVN
+1029 GGWGNYLTTPGIVN
-1043 NTWIKMR
+1043 NTWIKLR
-1050 EITLSYTFP
+1050 EITVSYNFP
-1059 NRILE
+1059 SRILE
-1064 KLKIFQSASI
+1064 KLKVFQNASI
-1074 AVTGRDLFYFYK
+1074 SVTGRDLFYIYK

>member
-1 MVKYIIF
+1 
-8 VQIFFVEIKMYSNM
+8 M
-22 RKVYFFLILFLGLGI
+22 RKVYFFLILFLCMGFTLK
-37 ALRAQNISISGIVS
+37 AQDIKVSGYVTS
-51 SSEDGYS
+51 AEDGYG
-58 LPGVTIQIKG
+58 LPGVTIQVKG
-68 TSNGTVTGIDG
+68 TSNGTITEIDG
-79 DYIISADAND
+79 DYTISAGSRD
-89 TLTFSYVGYQ
+89 TLVFSYVGYQ
-99 TQNIAVNGRNKID
+99 TQNIAVDGRNKID
-112 VMMSTDA
+112 VVMSTDA
-119 VMLDN
+119 MMLDN

-138 LGYATEDISGEELSR
+138 LGYATEDISGADLTR

-167 AGVQIITSDGVAG
+167 AGVQIITGDGVAG

-212 GITGWDGGQDWGTAL
+212 GVTGWDGGQDWGTAL

-278 TYKLTTPYGYRDVQN
+278 TYKLTSPYGYRDVQN

-304 TPALSQDENGNYI
+304 TPTLTQDADGNYI

-327 PEGEPTNTTFGYYGG
+327 PEGESTNTTFGYYGG
-342 AVSWGPVMDGTEM
+342 AVSWGPVMDGTQM
-355 IWWDGSIRNY
+355 IWWDGSVRNY

-376 KNANTFTN
+376 KNSHSFTN
-384 NISFQNAGEFGS
+384 NISFQNAGDFGS

-425 LNISEKIKADVS
+425 LNISEKIKADIS
-437 FTYLDYHRLNSPVL
+437 FTYFDYHRLNSPVL

-474 STEYEQA
+474 SQEYEQA
-481 DGSMTEWGTY
+481 DGTMTEWGNY
-491 PFQYINSNTFWTFYN
+491 PFQYINSNTFWSFYN

-516 YGSFRLTYDITDWLS
+516 YGSFRLTYDITDWLT
-531 LAGKAALDFTLDQYE
+531 LAGKAALDFSLDQYE
-546 TKHKPTVSD
+546 TKNKPTAAD

-562 KQNLSRDY
+562 KQNMTRDY

-580 HKDYIFGTHFNARLS
+580 HKDYIFGSLFNARLS

-603 NTYGMWAGT
+603 NTYGLWAGT
-612 GTWAYAGLYTFYNYL
+612 GTWAYADLYTFYNYI

-632 LITTNMLPEESRYEK
+632 PLTTSMLPGESRYEK

-657 ISYRNYLFLDFTGRN
+657 VSYRNYLFLDLTGRN

-691 LSFIAT
+691 LSFILT
-697 EAFKINWGFV
+697 EAFKINWGPI
-707 SFLKVRASAAMT
+707 SFLKVRGSAAMT
-719 ASDDNP
+719 ASDDSP

-734 GSFGGQLTSS
+734 GSFGGQLTST
-744 LPSQVPP
+744 LPTQVPP

-757 RQRSFE
+757 RQRSYEVGVDF
-763 IGLDVG
+763 GL
-769 FWDKVN
+769 WDKVN

-799 ANSARINTG
+799 SSSARINTG
-808 IVTNK
+808 VVTNK
-813 GIEAIINY
+813 GIEAIVNY
-821 NVFQKSDSYLQV
+821 NVYQRPDSYLQL
-833 GLNFARNTNR
+833 GLNLARNTNR

-872 EYGTIYGWDYVYTTE
+872 QYGTIYGWDYVYAE
-887 VNGEIVG
+887 DSE
-894 PFYDDNGNPLPL
+894 GNMRPVL
-906 INAEGTEYLK
+906 NEEGTEYLK
-916 TNQRVPVGNCAPL
+916 TNQRVPVGNCAPA
-929 VTGGLNLKYN
+929 VTGGINMKYN
-939 YKNFSLYALI
+939 YKNLSVYALI

-980 NGLPLYDAEGNFMG
+980 NGLPLYDAEGNFLG
-994 NYGVVLPGVYVNPET
+994 NYGVVLPGVQVNPET
-1009 GEATENNEVVHY
+1009 GDVTENEQVVHY
-1021 YYNYMPNF
+1021 YYKYMPNY
-1029 GGWGNYITTPGIVN
+1029 GGWGNYLTTPGIVD

-1059 NRILE
+1059 ERILQ
-1064 KLKIFQSASI
+1064 KLKVFQNASI
-1074 AVTGRDLFYFYK
+1074 SVTGRDLFYIYK

>member
-1 MVKYIIF
+1 
-8 VQIFFVEIKMYSNM
+8 M
-22 RKVYFFLILFLGLGI
+22 RKVYFFLILFLCMGFSLK
-37 ALRAQNISISGIVS
+37 AQDIKVSGYVTS
-51 SSEDGYS
+51 AEDGYG
-58 LPGVTIQIKG
+58 LPGVTIQVKG
-68 TSNGTVTGIDG
+68 TSNGTITEIDG
-79 DYIISADAND
+79 DYSITVGSRD

-112 VMMSTDA
+112 VVMKNDA
-119 VMLDN
+119 MMLDN

-138 LGYATEDISGEELSR
+138 LGYATEDISGADLTR
-153 SGSDNVINSLSGRA
+153 SGSDNVINSLSGRS
-167 AGVQIITSDGVAG
+167 AGVQIITGDGVSG

-212 GITGWDGGQDWGTAL
+212 GVTGWDGGQDWGTAL

-237 LNILKGPTAAALYGS
+237 LSILKGPTAAALYGS

-263 KKGKKQKGL
+263 KKGKKQQGL

-278 TYKLTTPYGYRDVQN
+278 TYKITNPYGYRDVQN

-304 TPALSQDENGNYI
+304 TPTLTQDSDGNYV
-317 YNGNYNSDNG
+317 YNGNYNSDQG

-355 IWWDGSIRNY
+355 LWWDSVMRTY

-376 KNANTFTN
+376 KNSHSFTN
-384 NISFQNAGEFGS
+384 NVSFQNAGDFGS

-414 LSQTT
+414 LKQTT

-425 LNISEKIKADVS
+425 LNISEKIKADIS
-437 FTYLDYHRLNSPVL
+437 FTYFDFHRLNSPIL

-474 STEYEQA
+474 STTYEQA
-481 DGSMTEWGTY
+481 DGSMTEWGNY

-516 YGSFRLTYDITDWLS
+516 YGSIRLTYDITDWLT
-531 LAGKAALDFTLDQYE
+531 LAGKTALDFSLDQYE
-546 TKHKPTVSD
+546 TKNKPTAVD

-562 KQNLSRDY
+562 KQNMTRDY

-580 HKDYIFGTHFNARLS
+580 HKDYIFGSLFKARLS
-595 FGGERYYR
+595 FGGERFYR
-603 NTYGMWAGT
+603 NTYGLWAGT
-612 GTWAYAGLYTFYNYL
+612 GTWAYEDLYTFYNYI

-632 LITTNMLPEESRYEK
+632 PLTTGMLPGESRYEK

-657 ISYRNYLFLDFTGRN
+657 VSYRDYIFLDVTGRN
-672 DWSSTLPMDNN
+672 DWSSTLPMNNN

-697 EAFKINWGFV
+697 EAFKINWGPI
-707 SFLKVRASAAMT
+707 SFLKFRGSAAMT
-719 ASDDNP
+719 ASDDSP

-734 GSFGGQLTSS
+734 SSFGGQLSS
-744 LPSQVPP
+744 TLPTQVPP
-751 LQLKPQ
+751 IQLKPQ
-757 RQRSFE
+757 RQRSYELGVDF
-763 IGLDVG
+763 GL
-769 FWDKVN
+769 WDKFN

-799 ANSARINTG
+799 SSSARINTG
-808 IVTNK
+808 VVTNK
-813 GIEAIINY
+813 GIEAIMNY
-821 NVFQKSDSYLQV
+821 NVFQKPDSYLQV

-872 EYGTIYGWDYVYTTE
+872 EYGTIYGWDYVYA
-887 VNGEIVG
+887 
-894 PFYDDNGNPLPL
+894 YDANGNKRPVL
-906 INAEGTEYLK
+906 NAEGTEYLK

-929 VTGGLNLKYN
+929 VTGGINMKYN
-939 YKNFSLYALI
+939 YKNLSVYALV
-949 DAKLGGQ
+949 DAKLGGDV
-956 IYCGSYVIAMQTG
+956 YCGSYVIAMQTG

-980 NGLPLYDAEGNFMG
+980 NGLPLYDAEGNFLG
-994 NYGVVLPGVYVNPET
+994 NYGVILPGVQVDPET
-1009 GEATENNEVVHY
+1009 GAVTENEQVVHY
-1021 YYNYMPNF
+1021 YYKYMPNY
-1029 GGWGNYITTPGIVN
+1029 GGWGNYLTTPGIVN
-1043 NTWIKMR
+1043 NTWIKLR
-1050 EITLSYTFP
+1050 EITVSYNFP
-1059 NRILE
+1059 SRILE
-1064 KLKIFQSASI
+1064 KLKVFQNASI
-1074 AVTGRDLFYFYK
+1074 SVTGRDLFYIYK
-1086 SLPDN
+1086 TLPDN

>member
-1 MVKYIIF
+1 
-8 VQIFFVEIKMYSNM
+8 M
-22 RKVYFFLILFLGLGI
+22 RKVYFFLILFLCMGFSI
-37 ALRAQNISISGIVS
+37 KAQDIKVSGYVTS
-51 SSEDGYS
+51 AEDGYG
-58 LPGVTIQIKG
+58 LPGVTIQVKG
-68 TSNGTVTGIDG
+68 TSNGTITEING
-79 DYIISADAND
+79 DYSITVGSRD

-99 TQNIAVNGRNKID
+99 TQNIPVNGRNQID
-112 VMMSTDA
+112 VVMKNDA
-119 VMLDN
+119 MMLDN

-138 LGYATEDISGEELSR
+138 LGYATEDISGADLTR
-153 SGSDNVINSLSGRA
+153 SGSDNVINSLSGRS
-167 AGVQIITSDGVAG
+167 AGVQIITGDGVSG

-212 GITGWDGGQDWGTAL
+212 GVTGWDGGQDWGTAL

-237 LNILKGPTAAALYGS
+237 LSILKGPTAAALYGS

-263 KKGKKQKGL
+263 KKGKKQQGL

-278 TYKLTTPYGYRDVQN
+278 TYKITNPYGYRDVQN

-304 TPALSQDENGNYI
+304 TPTLTQDANGNYI
-317 YNGNYNSDNG
+317 YNGNYNSDQG

-355 IWWDGSIRNY
+355 LWWDSVMRAY
-365 SPQPDNLSMLY
+365 SPQPNNLSMLY
-376 KNANTFTN
+376 KNSHSFTN
-384 NISFQNAGEFGS
+384 NVSFQNAGDFGS

-414 LSQTT
+414 LKQTT

-425 LNISEKIKADVS
+425 LNISEKIKADIS
-437 FTYLDYHRLNSPVL
+437 FTYFDFHRLNSPIL

-474 STEYEQA
+474 STTYEQA
-481 DGSMTEWGTY
+481 DGSMTEWGNY
-491 PFQYINSNTFWTFYN
+491 PFQYINANTFWTFYN

-516 YGSFRLTYDITDWLS
+516 YGSIRLTYDITDWLT
-531 LAGKAALDFTLDQYE
+531 LAGKTALDFSLDQYE
-546 TKHKPTVSD
+546 TKNKPTAVD

-562 KQNLSRDY
+562 KQNMTRDY

-580 HKDYIFGTHFNARLS
+580 HKDYIFGSLFKARLS
-595 FGGERYYR
+595 FGGERFYR
-603 NTYGMWAGT
+603 NTYGLWAGT
-612 GTWAYAGLYTFYNYL
+612 GTWAYSDLYTFYNYI

-632 LITTNMLPEESRYEK
+632 PITSGMLPGESRYEK

-657 ISYRNYLFLDFTGRN
+657 VSYRDYLFLDVTGRN
-672 DWSSTLPMDNN
+672 DWSSTLPMNNN

-697 EAFKINWGFV
+697 EAFKINWGPI
-707 SFLKVRASAAMT
+707 SFLKFRGSAAMT
-719 ASDDNP
+719 ASDDSP

-734 GSFGGQLTSS
+734 GSFGGQLTST
-744 LPSQVPP
+744 LPTQVPP
-751 LQLKPQ
+751 IQLKPQ
-757 RQRSFE
+757 RQRSYEFGVDF
-763 IGLDVG
+763 GL
-769 FWDKVN
+769 WDKFN

-799 ANSARINTG
+799 SSSARINTG
-808 IVTNK
+808 VVTNK
-813 GIEAIINY
+813 GIEAIMNY
-821 NVFQKSDSYLQV
+821 NVFQKPDSYLQV

-872 EYGTIYGWDYVYTTE
+872 EYGTIYGWDYVYA
-887 VNGEIVG
+887 
-894 PFYDDNGNPLPL
+894 YDANGNKRPVL
-906 INAEGTEYLK
+906 NAEGTEYLK

-929 VTGGLNLKYN
+929 VTGGINMKYN
-939 YKNFSLYALI
+939 YKNLSVYALV
-949 DAKLGGQ
+949 DAKLGGDV
-956 IYCGSYVIAMQTG
+956 YCGSYVISMQTG

-980 NGLPLYDAEGNFMG
+980 NGLPLYDAEGNFLG
-994 NYGVVLPGVYVNPET
+994 NYGVILPGVQVDPET
-1009 GEATENNEVVHY
+1009 GAVTENEQVVHY
-1021 YYNYMPNF
+1021 YYKYMPNY
-1029 GGWGNYITTPGIVN
+1029 GGWGNYLTTPGIVN
-1043 NTWIKMR
+1043 NTWIKLR
-1050 EITLSYTFP
+1050 EITVSYNFP
-1059 NRILE
+1059 SRILE
-1064 KLKIFQSASI
+1064 KLKVFQNASI
-1074 AVTGRDLFYFYK
+1074 SVTGRDLFYIYK

>member
-1 MVKYIIF
+1 
-8 VQIFFVEIKMYSNM
+8 M
-22 RKVYFFLILFLGLGI
+22 RKVYFFLILFLCMGFSI
-37 ALRAQNISISGIVS
+37 KAQDIKVSGYVTS
-51 SSEDGYS
+51 AEDGYG
-58 LPGVTIQIKG
+58 LPGVTIQVKG
-68 TSNGTVTGIDG
+68 TSNGTITEING
-79 DYIISADAND
+79 DYSITVGSRD

-99 TQNIAVNGRNKID
+99 TQNIPVNGRNQID
-112 VMMSTDA
+112 VVMKNDA
-119 VMLDN
+119 MMLDN

-138 LGYATEDISGEELSR
+138 LGYATEDISGADLTR
-153 SGSDNVINSLSGRA
+153 SGSDNVINSLSGRS
-167 AGVQIITSDGVAG
+167 AGVQIITGDGVSG

-212 GITGWDGGQDWGTAL
+212 GVTGWDGGQDWGTAL

-237 LNILKGPTAAALYGS
+237 LSILKGPTAAALYGS

-263 KKGKKQKGL
+263 KKGKKQQGL

-278 TYKLTTPYGYRDVQN
+278 TYKITNPYGYRDVQN

-304 TPALSQDENGNYI
+304 TPTLTQDANGNYI
-317 YNGNYNSDNG
+317 YNGNYNSDQG

-355 IWWDGSIRNY
+355 LWWDSVMRAY
-365 SPQPDNLSMLY
+365 SPQPNNLSMLY
-376 KNANTFTN
+376 KNSHSFTN
-384 NISFQNAGEFGS
+384 NVSFQNAGDFGS

-414 LSQTT
+414 LKQTT

-425 LNISEKIKADVS
+425 LNISEKIKADIS
-437 FTYLDYHRLNSPVL
+437 FTYFDFHRLNSPIL

-474 STEYEQA
+474 STTYEQA
-481 DGSMTEWGTY
+481 DGSMTEWGNY
-491 PFQYINSNTFWTFYN
+491 PFQYINANTFWTFYN

-516 YGSFRLTYDITDWLS
+516 YGSIRLTYDITDWLT
-531 LAGKAALDFTLDQYE
+531 LAGKTALDFSLDQYE
-546 TKHKPTVSD
+546 TKNKPTAVD

-562 KQNLSRDY
+562 KQNMTRDY

-580 HKDYIFGTHFNARLS
+580 HKDYIFGSLFKARLS
-595 FGGERYYR
+595 FGGERFYR
-603 NTYGMWAGT
+603 NTYGLWAGT
-612 GTWAYAGLYTFYNYL
+612 GTWAYSDLYTFYNYI

-632 LITTNMLPEESRYEK
+632 PITSGMLPGESRYEK

-657 ISYRNYLFLDFTGRN
+657 VSYRDYLFLDVTGRN
-672 DWSSTLPMDNN
+672 DWSSTLPMNNN

-697 EAFKINWGFV
+697 EAFKINWGPI
-707 SFLKVRASAAMT
+707 SFLKFRGSAAMT
-719 ASDDNP
+719 ASDDSP

-734 GSFGGQLTSS
+734 GSFGGQLTST
-744 LPSQVPP
+744 LPTQVPP
-751 LQLKPQ
+751 IQLKPQ
-757 RQRSFE
+757 RQRSYEFGVDF
-763 IGLDVG
+763 GL
-769 FWDKVN
+769 WDKFN

-799 ANSARINTG
+799 SSSARINTG
-808 IVTNK
+808 VVTNK
-813 GIEAIINY
+813 GIEAIMNY
-821 NVFQKSDSYLQV
+821 NVFLKPDSYLQV

-872 EYGTIYGWDYVYTTE
+872 EYGTIYGWDYVYA
-887 VNGEIVG
+887 
-894 PFYDDNGNPLPL
+894 YDANGNKRPVL
-906 INAEGTEYLK
+906 NAEGTEYLK

-929 VTGGLNLKYN
+929 VTGGINMKYN
-939 YKNFSLYALI
+939 YKNLSVYALV
-949 DAKLGGQ
+949 DAKLGGDV
-956 IYCGSYVIAMQTG
+956 YCGSYVISMQTG

-980 NGLPLYDAEGNFMG
+980 NGLPLYDAEGNFLG
-994 NYGVVLPGVYVNPET
+994 NYGVILPGVQVDPET
-1009 GEATENNEVVHY
+1009 GAVTENEQVVHY
-1021 YYNYMPNF
+1021 YYKYMPNY
-1029 GGWGNYITTPGIVN
+1029 GGWGNYLTTPGIVN
-1043 NTWIKMR
+1043 NTWIKLR
-1050 EITLSYTFP
+1050 EITVSYNFP
-1059 NRILE
+1059 SRILE
-1064 KLKIFQSASI
+1064 KLKVFQNASI
-1074 AVTGRDLFYFYK
+1074 SVTGRDLFYIYK